1 MVLFLVMKSR
11 KQFFKKMANSGTQS
25 NMPFEGLSAE
35 DIVVLV
41 QCKLCSFPMES
52 AYIHP
57 SVFYDVDISG
67 FFHL

>member
-1 MVLFLVMKSR
+1 
-11 KQFFKKMANSGTQS
+11 
-25 NMPFEGLSAE
+25 MPFEGLSAE

-57 SVFYDVDISG
+57 SVFYDVDINV
-67 FFHL
+67 FFHLWSKAYVEKYTISLLFN